1 MSDLP
6 PFPPP
11 SGAGG
16 PIGGASQPPWNV
28 PVPPRPAPS
37 TVDPHIERVVMAELA
52 HEKSMPIAYLCWITL
67 GMVGAHRFYL
77 RRPVTGAAMLA
88 LMLLMLVLIA
98 TIIGAPLAAPL
109 FGILMLWVL
118 VDAALIPG
126 WVRRINAQA
135 LDRRAGL

>member
-1 MSDLP
+1 
-6 PFPPP
+6 
-11 SGAGG
+11 
-16 PIGGASQPPWNV
+16 
-28 PVPPRPAPS
+28 
-37 TVDPHIERVVMAELA
+37 
-52 HEKSMPIAYLCWITL
+52 MPIAYLCWITL

-109 FGILMLWVL
+109 FGILMLWLL

-126 WVRRINAQA
+126 WVHRINAQA